1 MPLFIDLHV
10 DSNLTSDVVKSCHS
24 EDKAIQDKYGVRY
37 LQIILNES
45 QGCLFC
51 LMEGPDKETCERV
64 HRESHGNT
72 ACNLSEITN
81 GDLGALM
88 ANKQKDGFDFT
99 LNRDGTL
106 DTGNRAILSI
116 QLLGPPQ
123 NYSHAK
129 EIVSRVIHEH
139 EGRRGESFGNECIVI
154 FETCTSA
161 IKAAKSIRSE
171 ILENALSLE
180 VRMGVTV
187 GLPLKETGNFFEEVS
202 QSANRFSF
210 ISQSGEITACSKVK
224 QLYDG
229 DIGSGTN
236 SIKILN
242 TAEEKFLRDVMN
254 CVDKVWNQS
263 EITLPD
269 FTREVGV
276 SKSQLTRKIKT
287 LTGLSPKDFLNE
299 VRLRN
304 SVRLLE
310 DEGSNVTEAAMAIGF
325 TNPSYFTK
333 VFRKRFGKAPSDF
346 R

>member
-1 MPLFIDLHV
+1 
-10 DSNLTSDVVKSCHS
+10 
-24 EDKAIQDKYGVRY
+24 
-37 LQIILNES
+37 
-45 QGCLFC
+45 
-51 LMEGPDKETCERV
+51 
-64 HRESHGNT
+64 
-72 ACNLSEITN
+72 
-81 GDLGALM
+81 
-88 ANKQKDGFDFT
+88 
-99 LNRDGTL
+99 
-106 DTGNRAILSI
+106 
-116 QLLGPPQ
+116 
-123 NYSHAK
+123 
-129 EIVSRVIHEH
+129 
-139 EGRRGESFGNECIVI
+139 
-154 FETCTSA
+154 
-161 IKAAKSIRSE
+161 
-171 ILENALSLE
+171 LSLE

-210 ISQSGEITACSKVK
+210 ISQNGEITACSRVK

-242 TAEEKFLRDVMN
+242 TAEEKFLREVMN
-254 CVDKVWNQS
+254 CVDKVWNKS
-263 EITLPD
+263 EVTLPD

-325 TNPSYFTK
+325 SNPSYFTK